1 MAGSRKG
8 HERRW
13 RRCSVAASGLGLVA
27 AATVASVVVVS
38 GETPRA
44 HPPSAGRTAPPVPP
58 PASLQAPGAATSS
71 QLGPWHLV
79 GHDAEAGLVSDQ
91 GVTTTD
97 TPTSIVYRGVLSILP
112 ELGSQ
117 GWVHIG
123 DPDSW
128 LGAVVDAYQGPP
140 GATSKLFVVTS
151 PDGSRHS
158 YTHPLDPG
166 ELLNNSFVA
175 VSPDGH
181 WMVSGEFGIAN
192 RLLVL
197 PMPGVNPARSA
208 ADGTLR
214 RVGNIALDHQVSNV
228 QGCDFVTATRLLCAT
243 DDPGTALWP
252 TDRQLLQVDLPA
264 PLRGR
269 ATAAHVSDLGP
280 LPQQSVCHGAF
291 ETEGIDY
298 DTRAGVLRVEVVP
311 PAPCDE
317 VTTVYEYRSS

>member
-1 MAGSRKG
+1 M
-8 HERRW
+8 
-13 RRCSVAASGLGLVA
+13 
-27 AATVASVVVVS
+27 
-38 GETPRA
+38 
-44 HPPSAGRTAPPVPP
+44 
-58 PASLQAPGAATSS
+58 
-71 QLGPWHLV
+71 HL
-79 GHDAEAGLVSDQ
+79 
-91 GVTTTD
+91 
-97 TPTSIVYRGVLSILP
+97 
-112 ELGSQ
+112 
-117 GWVHIG
+117 G

-128 LGAVVDAYQGPP
+128 HGAIVDAYQGPP
-140 GATSKLFVVTS
+140 GGTAKLFVITA
-151 PDGSRHS
+151 PDGSLHS

-166 ELLNNSFVA
+166 ELLNNSFVT

-208 ADGTLR
+208 ADGTLQR
-214 RVGNIALDHQVSNV
+214 FGNIALDHQVSDV
-228 QGCDFVTATRLLCAT
+228 QGCDFVTANRLLCAT

-264 PLRGR
+264 PLTGR
-269 ATAAHVSDLGP
+269 ATTGHVSDLGP
-280 LPQQSVCHGAF
+280 LPQQSVCRGMF

-311 PAPCDE
+311 PAPCDG

>member
-1 MAGSRKG
+1 MPDASQARAAV
-8 HERRW
+8 
-13 RRCSVAASGLGLVA
+13 VALGLIGCVITGCGLTGCGSTSPTPPPPSA
-27 AATVASVVVVS
+27 APIPPATVA
-38 GETPRA
+38 
-44 HPPSAGRTAPPVPP
+44 PP
-58 PASLQAPGAATSS
+58 QAPGAATQS

-79 GHDAEAGLVSDQ
+79 GHDAQPALISNQ

-97 TPTSIVYRGVLSILP
+97 TPPSVVYRGALSIVP
-112 ELGSQ
+112 EIGRQ

-128 LGAVVDAYQGPP
+128 HGNIVDAYQGPP
-140 GATSKLFVVTS
+140 GATAKLFVVTS
-151 PDGSRHS
+151 SDGSRHF

-208 ADGTLR
+208 ADGTLAR
-214 RVGNIALDHQVSNV
+214 AGNIVLDHQVSDV

-243 DDPGTALWP
+243 DDPGGALWP
-252 TDRQLLQVDLPA
+252 TDRQLLQVDLPT
-264 PLRGR
+264 PLTGR
-269 ATAAHVSDLGP
+269 STPANVSDLGP
-280 LPQQSVCHGAF
+280 LPQQSVCRGTF
-291 ETEGIDY
+291 EIEGIDY
-298 DTRAGVLRVEVVP
+298 DSSAGVLRVEVVP
-311 PAPCDE
+311 PAPCDS
-317 VTTVYEYRSS
+317 VTTVYEYRSP